1 MNYQHGISLVELMIT
16 VSIIFIL
23 VTFGGPAIL
32 AAQKSLQL
40 KAAVESS
47 YFAFQGARA
56 AAISSGKDVSVS
68 IVDST
73 NWCVG
78 ISENGAC
85 DCTISHN
92 CTISSVEQLVKA
104 QDFGKISIQNVR
116 FGANNSAV
124 YDGIRGLSIG
134 NAGSLVF
141 SDGVNQAKLILS
153 NMGRVRIC
161 VVAGNVGRYSP
172 C

>member
-1 MNYQHGISLVELMIT
+1 MNYQHGISLVELMVT

-23 VTFGGPAIL
+23 VIFGGPSIL
-32 AAQKSLQL
+32 ASQKSLQL

-47 YFAFQGARA
+47 YFAFQNARA
-56 AAISSGKDVSVS
+56 AAISSGKDISVS
-68 IVDST
+68 IIDTS
-73 NWCVG
+73 NWCIG
-78 ISENGAC
+78 ISDSGVC
-85 DCTISHN
+85 DCTVLNSCVIG
-92 CTISSVEQLVKA
+92 SVEQLVIA
-104 QDFGKISIQNVR
+104 RDFKNINIQNVR
-116 FGANNSAV
+116 FGVNNLAV

-134 NAGSLVF
+134 NAGSMVF

-161 VVAGNVGRYSP
+161 VAAGDVGRYLP

>member
-23 VTFGGPAIL
+23 VILGGPTIV

-56 AAISSGKDVSVS
+56 AAISLGKEISVS

-78 ISENGAC
+78 ISDHGAC
-85 DCTISHN
+85 DCTILNN
-92 CTISSVEQLVKA
+92 CAINSVEQLVKA
-104 QDFGKISIQNVR
+104 RDFEKISILDVH
-116 FGANNSAV
+116 FGTNNLAV
-124 YDGIRGLSIG
+124 FDGIRGLSIG

-161 VVAGNVGRYSP
+161 VAAGHVGRYSP